1 MSSQSKTS
9 NDNSVSDDHFENNE
23 LRIDNYDT
31 YDPME
36 DQIEIDNYSAIAQNI
51 SILKRFLSWFGIY
64 DTGEQSY
71 QIGDWTTSDN
81 LELYNLD
88 NPNNTKSTDLED
100 ISRMLKKEKLKRIK
114 RTVIKAT
121 VGITVLSLLLYII
134 INLAIV
140 NKEYKNLKEAQSIA
154 EGSMSTSSSS
164 SQNNI
169 FLHKTTSSSTLSTK
183 TISSKSIKK
192 QSSTTTSSSSSC
204 KSTITST
211 TSTKTKAKTQSTK
224 TSTTSK
230 KTTKTKSKTKNTK
243 TSTSTSTATHNGGLL
258 SHLND
263 FWDDAKD
270 LGEDLKEDISEIVE
284 IIDEK
289 LHDHVKEEDA

>member
-9 NDNSVSDDHFENNE
+9 NDNCVSDDHFENND

-88 NPNNTKSTDLED
+88 NPNNTNSTDLED
-100 ISRMLKKEKLKRIK
+100 ISRILKKEKFKRIK
-114 RTVIKAT
+114 KTVIKAT

-134 INLAIV
+134 VNLAIV

-154 EGSMSTSSSS
+154 EGSVSTYSSS
-164 SQNNI
+164 SQHNI
-169 FLHKTTSSSTLSTK
+169 FLHKTKSSSTLSTK
-183 TISSKSIKK
+183 TISSKSTKK
-192 QSSTTTSSSSSC
+192 QSSTTTSSSSC
-204 KSTITST
+204 KSTKTST
-211 TSTKTKAKTQSTK
+211 TSTKT
-224 TSTTSK
+224 
-230 KTTKTKSKTKNTK
+230 TKTKFKTKSAK
-243 TSTSTSTATHNGGLL
+243 TSTSTSTATYNGGLL

-270 LGEDLKEDISEIVE
+270 LGENLKEDISEIVE

-289 LHDHVKEEDA
+289 IHDHVKEEDA